1 LHLQPSVIKLDTS
14 AAVILG
20 LILGFLVCRLAL
32 LLQYSM

>member
-1 LHLQPSVIKLDTS
+1 MQPFAIKLDTG

-32 LLQYSM
+32 LLQYSI